1 MSLSSPKS
9 SRFHPMAFKRNQAIP
24 VAAVL
29 TCVFLVL
36 VPFAAGFKQSET
48 SLKMV
53 HDDRILPLDAKYS
66 RITPHS
72 RQHDMAFS
80 RKNKSNKLN
89 AKKYVGENADDS
101 QHPKEKK
108 SIYEKKYFDYLPA
121 EIKGSPE
128 TPGADAKNLKKRT
141 NSRRLRRDT
150 DAAVV
155 EQPRTKRQ
163 GWIYP
168 NSPYRGWP
176 VIYPES
182 VSFVVNRPHLNN
194 HYLPPPQP
202 VRPVVPPSNSNQIP
216 DRTYLPVPRPEPADE
231 PGTFQIDNRLGGNVF
246 AFDTVYDPSV
256 DRNYIL
262 QQRPRPAYAGGP
274 FQNNFPGLPAPRPIS
289 TVRPLAPGTTTDTTS
304 TFATTT
310 TPRPV
315 IQNNSDDEFDW
326 AALGLSPDAVGTRLG
341 GDNGSSDDN
350 KTDPNRRRTPS
361 KCTWAIANCC
371 SQFSDKI
378 RYHCFEQNQC
388 YGAFWGD
395 NVCRAY
401 YKLALTEI
409 ENYYSAV

>member
-231 PGTFQIDNRLGGNVF
+231 PG
-246 AFDTVYDPSV
+246 
-256 DRNYIL
+256 
-262 QQRPRPAYAGGP
+262 
-274 FQNNFPGLPAPRPIS
+274 LPAPRPIS